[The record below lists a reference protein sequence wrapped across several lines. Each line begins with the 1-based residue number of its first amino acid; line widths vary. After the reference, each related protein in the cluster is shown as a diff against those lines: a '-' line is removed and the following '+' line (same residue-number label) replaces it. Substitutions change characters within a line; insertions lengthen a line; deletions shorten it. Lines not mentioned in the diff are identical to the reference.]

1 MQIKSEAKLNANI
14 TAQANKHIQNYQK
27 DPKTLKKA
35 RQSVKTSLHDQI
47 AGEVTTS
54 LNSQNRGELQ
64 PQWKKFIL
72 KDKLWYVTT
81 SLKSKIK

>member
-35 RQSVKTSLHDQI
+35 RQSVKPVYMI
-47 AGEVTTS
+47 K
-54 LNSQNRGELQ
+54 LQ
-64 PQWKKFIL
+64 GK
-72 KDKLWYVTT
+72 
-81 SLKSKIK
+81 